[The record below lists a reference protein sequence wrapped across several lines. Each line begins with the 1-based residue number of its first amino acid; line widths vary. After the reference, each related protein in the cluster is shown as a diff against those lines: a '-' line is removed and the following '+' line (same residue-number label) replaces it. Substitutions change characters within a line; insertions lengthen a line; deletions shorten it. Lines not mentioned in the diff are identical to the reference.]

1 MKKYL
6 QESIETLE
14 NQIKAIDEDMQNLVR
29 DDPEWTQRQTLMT
42 QVTSIGVVTATALLA
57 EIPEL
62 GTVGRKTIGR
72 LAGLA
77 PMPDDSGQHK
87 SRRRISGGRP
97 EVRAALYMAT
107 MNATQHNPVIA
118 AFYNKMI
125 KAGNLP
131 KVALTACMR
140 KLLVTLNAI
149 LKSGQPWEDRSAASA

>member
-1 MKKYL
+1 MRK
-6 QESIETLE
+6 SIQTLE
-14 NQIKAIDEDMQNLVR
+14 NPIKAVDEDIQDLVR
-29 DDPEWTQRQTLMT
+29 DDPELTRKQTLMT
-42 QVTSIGVVTATALLA
+42 QVTSIGIVTSAALLA

-97 EVRAALYMAT
+97 EVRTALYMAT

-118 AFYNKMI
+118 AFYTKMI
-125 KAGNLP
+125 KAGKLP

-149 LKSGQPWEDRSAASA
+149 LKTGQPWEDRSAASA